1 MSTENELLVTARYAG
16 TPVVARVA
24 RERID
29 ESSASRAVTYGD
41 VARAFARTLGLD
53 PSTVKVHG
61 VRECPRGVA
70 TAEETTEVT
79 MDEETKS
86 SGRLKK
92 TFLVTG
98 TRGDAR
104 DALTRESDVDR
115 RVIGFED
122 EELRERARRGGWV
135 TGDGGRRRGG
145 ERVDAGGSAR
155 WRRCRRRRGRR
166 RVVNARESF

>member
-61 VRECPRGVA
+61 VRECPRRVA

-79 MDEETKS
+79 MDAETTS
-86 SGRLKK
+86 SGRLGE

-98 TRGDAR
+98 TRVDAR
-104 DALTRESDVDR
+104 DAMTRESGVDR
-115 RVIGFED
+115 RVIGFEVQKK
-122 EELRERARRGGWV
+122 RS
-135 TGDGGRRRGG
+135 TPT
-145 ERVDAGGSAR
+145 VDAR
-155 WRRCRRRRGRR
+155 TID
-166 RVVNARESF
+166 AREYDA